1 MTTDTRI
8 PAQLNIE
15 ELLVRVIGQGNGAS
29 RHEIL
34 RRQMALN
41 PIPKL
46 SQYLYEELG
55 KMFDEVQQ
63 TSPPIP
69 DGTDLDEIELSDDP
83 DHICVL
89 ARRLRRDGFEGQNM
103 RDPARAAAYIGLA
116 ADNPRVMDELP
127 ASGLAFWKSAE
138 FHYRLWKKQKTGETT

>member
-1 MTTDTRI
+1 MTTDARI

-55 KMFDEVQQ
+55 KIFGEVQQ
-63 TSPPIP
+63 TSPPPIP
-69 DGTDLDEIELSDDP
+69 DNTDLNEIELSDDP
-83 DHICVL
+83 DHICIL
-89 ARRLRRDGFEGQNM
+89 ARRMKRDGFTGQNM
-103 RDPARAAAYIGLA
+103 RDPDRAAAYMGLA
-116 ADNPRVMDELP
+116 ADNPRVTDELP
-127 ASGLAFWKSAE
+127 ASGQAFWKSAE
-138 FHYRLWKKQKTGETT
+138 FHYRLWKKQRDQS

>member
-1 MTTDTRI
+1 MTTDARI

-55 KMFDEVQQ
+55 KIFGEVQQ
-63 TSPPIP
+63 TPPPIP
-69 DGTDLDEIELSDDP
+69 DNTDLCEIELSDDP
-83 DHICVL
+83 DHICIL
-89 ARRLRRDGFEGQNM
+89 ARRMKRDGFTGQNM
-103 RDPARAAAYIGLA
+103 RDPARAGAYMGLA
-116 ADNPRVMDELP
+116 ADNPKVMDELP
-127 ASGLAFWKSAE
+127 ASGQAFWKSAE
-138 FHYRLWKKQKTGETT
+138 FHYRLWKKQREGVE